1 MSHHIQTYVKP
12 ESDTN
17 LAQYVVNSF
26 QDVDGEY
33 RLSGSSNPQP
43 IEDVAKLRLSEGRSY
58 ALGAVYSFASPLA
71 AGSSIDIA
79 IAFPSGVS
87 PTFSIMGLCAG
98 DAMGYLYENAVVTGG
113 TIIVPI
119 NKNRTST
126 TASQGVA
133 LLNPTVTSTGTT
145 ILQQILIGGTGKKAT
160 GGTVGGADLIL
171 KPLTTY
177 LFRLTNVNG
186 TAHAAEMIL
195 EWYE

>member
-1 MSHHIQTYVKP
+1 MSIQVERESLTTKSQHVSPSYVD
-12 ESDTN
+12 ENGVQVLVGSD
-17 LAQYVVNSF
+17 
-26 QDVDGEY
+26 
-33 RLSGSSNPQP
+33 NPTP
-43 IEDVAKLRLSEGRSY
+43 TEDVSKLRLVEGRSY
-58 ALGAVYSFASPLA
+58 ALGAVYTFASPLSDGA
-71 AGSSIDIA
+71 SIDIA
-79 IAFPSGVS
+79 VAFPSGVA
-87 PTFSIMGLCAG
+87 PTFSISGLCAG

-113 TIIVPI
+113 TSIVPI

-145 ILQQILIGGTGKKAT
+145 ILQQILIGGSGKKAT